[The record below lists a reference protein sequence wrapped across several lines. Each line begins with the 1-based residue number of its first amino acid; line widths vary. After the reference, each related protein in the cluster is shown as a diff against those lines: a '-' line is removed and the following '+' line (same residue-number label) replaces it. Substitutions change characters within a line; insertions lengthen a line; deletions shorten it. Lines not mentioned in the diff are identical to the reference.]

1 MNNYE
6 ITPVGDRNYISKSNG
21 YEQLK
26 LTSEQKMHISA
37 LANQIPIMIAVDGMT
52 DTALYRLE
60 FPEGVYGSLME
71 LKRGGKT
78 TTIVGADGKIAGT
91 ASIQEVNTATM
102 ATALQAF
109 TVMSVLSNQYFLAEI
124 NSKLN
129 KIGKS
134 LDQILEFLYG
144 DKKAELLSE
153 ISFTKY
159 AYQNYSSIVSN
170 NDQRIATIGSIQQAK
185 KVAIKDIEFY
195 LHNLESLITG
205 KGGSKL
211 AGVMEESFRIKDCLE
226 LSIQLY
232 VMSTILEMYYAQN
245 FDESYI
251 LNVEN
256 ETSVYITKCDKQIL
270 GAFAVLKDN
279 VQNYRS
285 APLEKFDKNG
295 WLNQI
300 ERIVEPLGRGEESE
314 MKRSIHSALYSF
326 NRRADFCIDRNGEA
340 YIKAV

>member
-1 MNNYE
+1 
-6 ITPVGDRNYISKSNG
+6 
-21 YEQLK
+21 
-26 LTSEQKMHISA
+26 
-37 LANQIPIMIAVDGMT
+37 
-52 DTALYRLE
+52 
-60 FPEGVYGSLME
+60 ME
-71 LKRGGKT
+71 LKRGGQT

-91 ASIQEVNTATM
+91 ASLQEIDATM
-102 ATALQAF
+102 MATTLQAF
-109 TVMSVLSNQYFLAEI
+109 TIMSVLSSQYFLAEI

-159 AYQNYSSIVSN
+159 AYQNYSSIVSH
-170 NDQRIATIGSIQQAK
+170 DAQRTATIGSIQQAK

-195 LHNLESLITG
+195 LHNLESLIVG

-211 AGVMEESFRIKDCLE
+211 AGVIEESFRIKDCLE

-232 VMSTILEMYYAQN
+232 VMSTILEVYYAQN
-245 FDESYI
+245 FDKGYI

-256 ETSVYITKCDKQIL
+256 ETSVYLAKCDKQIL

-285 APLEKFDKNG
+285 APLEKFDKAG
-295 WLNQI
+295 WLNRI
-300 ERIVEPLGRGEESE
+300 ERVVEPLGRGEESE
-314 MKRSIHSALYSF
+314 MKRSIHSTLYSF
-326 NRRADFCIDRNGEA
+326 NQKADFCIDRNGEV
-340 YIKAV
+340 YLKAV